1 MARTRVLVADTDMLG
16 ADALAVSLRLAGYD
30 TLTAFDVHS
39 AVDDVRAWRP
49 DVIVLDPRLPGGD
62 AVAEVRR
69 ADPAVAIVAALA
81 RSDAR
86 LRVAALV
93 AGADAALDKP
103 FTLDEAAA
111 VIDALQRGNRRRHHP
126 VAG

>member
-16 ADALAVSLRLAGYD
+16 ADALAVSLRLAGYE

-49 DVIVLDPRLPGGD
+49 DVVVLDPRLPGGD

-69 ADPAVAIVAALA
+69 ADAAVSIVATIS
-81 RSDAR
+81 RSDTR

-93 AGADAALDKP
+93 AGADSALDKP
-103 FTLDEAAA
+103 FALDEGTA
-111 VIDALQRGNRRRHHP
+111 VIDALVRGNRRRHHP